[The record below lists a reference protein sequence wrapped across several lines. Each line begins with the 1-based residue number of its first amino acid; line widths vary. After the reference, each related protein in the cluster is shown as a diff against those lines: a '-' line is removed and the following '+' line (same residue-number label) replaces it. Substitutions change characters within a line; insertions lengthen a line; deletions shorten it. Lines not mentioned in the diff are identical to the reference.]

1 MVFLGAV
8 QSTFTIAAMII
19 AGYVLTSKGWFSD
32 ETADLFSKMI
42 IKLSLPAFMFSNFYT
57 TFTKENLM
65 VFATSF
71 TYPLLLMMFMFVT
84 GIIIIKVINIKPGR
98 KGIYLSIFALSNTL
112 FVGLPVNISLFGEAS
127 IPHVILFYTAN
138 TVMFWTVGVY
148 AIRRDNPDGHMRM
161 TVLDSAKRIIS
172 PPLVT
177 FALTIVIILLDIRV
191 PGFILDTARYFG
203 NLTTPMSML
212 FIGMIIHS
220 TEFGRIKIDREM
232 IVLLVGRFIIAPL
245 TAYILLSG
253 IDIPTLMK
261 KVFIIEAAMPA
272 MTQTAIVAKA
282 YGSDHRFAA
291 VAAAVTTTAGMAF
304 IPIYM
309 VLLSRM

>member
-1 MVFLGAV
+1 
-8 QSTFTIAAMII
+8 
-19 AGYVLTSKGWFSD
+19 
-32 ETADLFSKMI
+32 
-42 IKLSLPAFMFSNFYT
+42 
-57 TFTKENLM
+57 
-65 VFATSF
+65 
-71 TYPLLLMMFMFVT
+71 
-84 GIIIIKVINIKPGR
+84 
-98 KGIYLSIFALSNTL
+98 
-112 FVGLPVNISLFGEAS
+112 
-127 IPHVILFYTAN
+127 
-138 TVMFWTVGVY
+138 
-148 AIRRDNPDGHMRM
+148 
-161 TVLDSAKRIIS
+161 
-172 PPLVT
+172 
-177 FALTIVIILLDIRV
+177 
-191 PGFILDTARYFG
+191 
-203 NLTTPMSML
+203 ML

-245 TAYILLSG
+245 TVYILLSG

-291 VAAAVTTTAGMAF
+291 VAAAVTTTVGMAF

>member
-112 FVGLPVNISLFGEAS
+112 FVGLPVNISL
-127 IPHVILFYTAN
+127 L
-138 TVMFWTVGVY
+138 
-148 AIRRDNPDGHMRM
+148 
-161 TVLDSAKRIIS
+161 
-172 PPLVT
+172 
-177 FALTIVIILLDIRV
+177 
-191 PGFILDTARYFG
+191 ARQAF
-203 NLTTPMSML
+203 PM
-212 FIGMIIHS
+212 
-220 TEFGRIKIDREM
+220 
-232 IVLLVGRFIIAPL
+232 
-245 TAYILLSG
+245 
-253 IDIPTLMK
+253 
-261 KVFIIEAAMPA
+261 
-272 MTQTAIVAKA
+272 
-282 YGSDHRFAA
+282 
-291 VAAAVTTTAGMAF
+291 
-304 IPIYM
+304 
-309 VLLSRM
+309 